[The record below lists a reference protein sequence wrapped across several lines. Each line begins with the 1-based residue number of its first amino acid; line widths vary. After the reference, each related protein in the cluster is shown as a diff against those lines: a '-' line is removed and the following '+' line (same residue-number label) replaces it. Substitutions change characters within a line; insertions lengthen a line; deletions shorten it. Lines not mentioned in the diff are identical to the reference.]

1 MALHIYKPGQG
12 YWMRVVTAAM
22 LGILT
27 LATASWVALEARQV
41 AENLPKNSYVAKV
54 DTSTLTGLPVASDRV
69 ELLGKA
75 AGNDRN
81 RPVLGTADIAKY
93 DAQEKTVVLTKVEMS
108 SADVDPSQAEFI
120 RSPQGSSHV
129 FSVSVDKP
137 RGTAAIEPLY
147 IQGGAAMIVI
157 VIGALLALWLTGM
170 NPKSVEFLIATDM
183 EMKKVNWSTRRD
195 VIASTWVVIGA
206 AFLISALLFVFDL
219 VLQKFFQLIGV
230 LV

>member
-1 MALHIYKPGQG
+1 
-12 YWMRVVTAAM
+12 
-22 LGILT
+22 
-27 LATASWVALEARQV
+27 
-41 AENLPKNSYVAKV
+41 
-54 DTSTLTGLPVASDRV
+54 
-69 ELLGKA
+69 
-75 AGNDRN
+75 
-81 RPVLGTADIAKY
+81 
-93 DAQEKTVVLTKVEMS
+93 
-108 SADVDPSQAEFI
+108 
-120 RSPQGSSHV
+120 
-129 FSVSVDKP
+129 
-137 RGTAAIEPLY
+137 
-147 IQGGAAMIVI
+147 MIVI